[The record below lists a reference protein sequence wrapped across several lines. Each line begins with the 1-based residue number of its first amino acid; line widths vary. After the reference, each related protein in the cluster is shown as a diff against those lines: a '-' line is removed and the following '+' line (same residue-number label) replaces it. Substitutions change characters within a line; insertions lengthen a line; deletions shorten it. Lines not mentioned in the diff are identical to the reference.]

1 MAAIMLIMLFF
12 SISILKRLRINII
25 VRSDLLAAATPFI
38 PHFFP
43 NALKGCTFFY
53 TLNGS

>member
-1 MAAIMLIMLFF
+1 MLIMLFF